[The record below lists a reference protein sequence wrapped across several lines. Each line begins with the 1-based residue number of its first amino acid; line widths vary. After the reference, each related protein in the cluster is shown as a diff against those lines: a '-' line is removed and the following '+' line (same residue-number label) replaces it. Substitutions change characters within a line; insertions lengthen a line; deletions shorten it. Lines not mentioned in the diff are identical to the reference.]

1 MEASDRSDVVEETSL
16 LVVGLDGRNGDDV
29 TKALK
34 SSTPLLYSGLGIG
47 VMIGAMTDLSAGT
60 LLFYFWDELR

>member
-47 VMIGAMTDLSAGT
+47 VISIGA
-60 LLFYFWDELR
+60 